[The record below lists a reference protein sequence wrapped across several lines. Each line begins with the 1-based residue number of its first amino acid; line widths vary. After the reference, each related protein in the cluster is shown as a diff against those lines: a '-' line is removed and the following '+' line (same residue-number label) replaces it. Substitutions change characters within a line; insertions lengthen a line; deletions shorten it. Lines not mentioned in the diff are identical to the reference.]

1 MSQQEQITINLVS
14 NASTSTFRDNTL
26 ANFTTLLPHPI
37 QLMGDWEVA
46 IVEMSWPNLAQN
58 VLQGNFSYQFINCQ
72 EKDARPPPRHRRP
85 GMVTM
90 YTPNKSLGESF
101 APPSVV
107 NKKRGIYSSI
117 DLIMDSICKQ
127 VFRDNLASSSKQF
140 PISWKIDAQTQ
151 TLRVKFSGRNDDRL
165 ILKAKSADLR
175 NILSMTTLVDC
186 SSSPSNA
193 KDRSEDGNG
202 GGGGGVHDAFQTKS
216 AGQYPTDLNAGCH
229 TILIYCDLV
238 QNQILGDCQTALLR
252 AIPLPT
258 FHHQN
263 QPNDCKSL
271 STRVSVN
278 HQPAAFTS
286 LHYHTLTNLQWKRI
300 VKTTVQS
307 ISISLPNETG
317 KLVPFLSRG
326 RTNVTL
332 QFRKRLE

>member
-1 MSQQEQITINLVS
+1 M
-14 NASTSTFRDNTL
+14 STFPDNTL

-46 IVEMSWPNLAQN
+46 IVEMSWPSLVQN
-58 VLQGNFSYQFINCQ
+58 VFQGKFSYQFINCQ
-72 EKDARPPPRHRRP
+72 EEDARPPPRHRRP

-90 YTPNKSLGESF
+90 YAPNKSLGESF
-101 APPSVV
+101 APPAVE
-107 NKKRGIYSSI
+107 NIKHGIYSSI

-127 VFRDNLASSSKQF
+127 VFRNKLASSSKQF

-151 TLRVKFSGRNDDRL
+151 TLRVKFSGSNDDRL
-165 ILKAKSADLR
+165 ILKAQSADLR
-175 NILSMTTLVDC
+175 NILGMTTLVGC
-186 SSSPSNA
+186 SGSPSNA

-202 GGGGGVHDAFQTKS
+202 GGGGGHDAFQTKI

-238 QNQILGDCQTALLR
+238 QNEILGDRQTALLR

-263 QPNDCKSL
+263 QPYDSKSS

-286 LHYHTLTNLQWKRI
+286 LHYQTFTNLQWKRI

-307 ISISLPNETG
+307 ISISLRNETG
-317 KLVPFLSRG
+317 QLVPFLSRG

-332 QFRKRLE
+332 QFRKRLA